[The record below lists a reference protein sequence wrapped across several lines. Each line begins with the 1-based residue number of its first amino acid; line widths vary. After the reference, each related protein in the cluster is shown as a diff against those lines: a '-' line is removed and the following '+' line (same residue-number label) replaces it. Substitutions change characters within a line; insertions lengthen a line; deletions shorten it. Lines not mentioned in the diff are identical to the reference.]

1 MGSQIS
7 AVKQSENH
15 QSGGS
20 DPVYKQ
26 KIHEANHTK
35 MGFGPFKILLLFGL
49 SVRPENPENTEKV
62 SYRSSKFNRTF
73 DLKKL
78 PQISFVLQ
86 GKWCEGETQRNY
98 EIVVAPRLADSVQGS
113 HRIFFKFLK
122 FSKK

>member
-1 MGSQIS
+1 MPRSCLNIEQKKQWKSQYVGSQIS

-62 SYRSSKFNRTF
+62 S
-73 DLKKL
+73 
-78 PQISFVLQ
+78 
-86 GKWCEGETQRNY
+86 
-98 EIVVAPRLADSVQGS
+98 
-113 HRIFFKFLK
+113 
-122 FSKK
+122 